1 MPMQLLSPA
10 EPATMT
16 FDEFLAAYDGV
27 HAEWVDGKAQ
37 LMSPNTGRHS
47 KVARFLSAAIQTY
60 AEEKGL
66 GEVFVPAFPM
76 RLTPKPSGREPD
88 VFFVSREHLDR
99 FHESHLE
106 GPADLVIEVISASTR
121 GVDRGEKFYEYE
133 QAGVPEYWLVDPER
147 RKVEAYRLGSDGT
160 YEAVATGEPP
170 TLRADCLPG
179 LWILTEW
186 LWQEPLPRLT
196 EVQKAWGLI

>member
-1 MPMQLLSPA
+1 MSLQVLSPA

-27 HAEWVDGKAQ
+27 HAEWVDGRVR

-47 KVARFLSAAIQTY
+47 KVALFLSAVIQTY
-60 AEEKGL
+60 AEEKRL
-66 GEVFVPAFPM
+66 GEAYVQAFPM
-76 RLTPKPSGREPD
+76 RLAPRPSGREPD

-106 GPADLVIEVISASTR
+106 GPADLVIEVVSASTR

-160 YEAVATGEPP
+160 YASVAMGDPS